1 MLYVDKGGLI
11 MEAKDYYSL
20 KEIVLGLRDEYL
32 KHYEKVEKLKALC
45 TVDEKRVAD
54 YDFQTIQHYSA
65 RKEGKLPELTCVY
78 EERLNQIQWL
88 LRKIGS
94 RISGFPPTKKRL
106 GRLEVENGSYRID
119 SYYDG
124 FPIQING
131 EQANREFFEQA
142 NAILETD
149 FANNIDRGS
158 WYNKYTSEKEEI
170 PLPKNMPGEFRYGSI
185 TAYSSWLKIDMH
197 MSGSELRTFW
207 LFYNPR
213 TDSIELN
220 MFGENG
226 KFMVDAKAVNDILAI
241 EYPACELGKYHVD
254 RIKSSENAG
263 KDIFIECPVAK
274 KKAKLD
280 IEEDGKQ
287 FVLRK
292 IENR

>member
-1 MLYVDKGGLI
+1 MLYVGKGGLI

-45 TVDEKRVAD
+45 TVDEKRVV
-54 YDFQTIQHYSA
+54 DFDFRTKKHYSA
-65 RKEGKLPELTCVY
+65 REEGKLPELTCVY
-78 EERLNQIQWL
+78 EERLNQIQVL
-88 LRKIGS
+88 LRNIGS

-106 GRLEVENGSYRID
+106 GRLASENGSYRID
-119 SYYDG
+119 SYYDN

-131 EQANREFFEQA
+131 EQANADFFEQA
-142 NAILETD
+142 NAILESE
-149 FANNIDRGS
+149 FANNIDKS
-158 WYNKYTSEKEEI
+158 TWYNKYFADTVGI
-170 PLPKNMPGEFRYGSI
+170 PLPKNLPGEFREGFI
-185 TAYSSWLKIDMH
+185 EFFSSWFKITMH
-197 MSGSELRTFW
+197 ISGSKLRTFW
-207 LFYNPR
+207 LFYNPC
-213 TDSIELN
+213 TDSIEIN
-220 MFGENG
+220 MFGVNG
-226 KFMVDAKAVNDILAI
+226 KFMVDAKAINDILAI

-274 KKAKLD
+274 KEAKLN